1 MRRLWEEELLGEI
14 LSRDAAPCQTP
25 PPEDVCQARGQ
36 TITFVFLH
44 SLTPMRQLLR
54 SNNSV
59 QKQTIARIALLIS
72 ELYKVHQPALQAFE
86 SCFSSGGEV
95 TRAEIILPF
104 CGIPLACSKRDQSP
118 ICLSEDWSRSNPTV
132 ST

>member
-59 QKQTIARIALLIS
+59 QKQTIARIL
-72 ELYKVHQPALQAFE
+72 ELHY
-86 SCFSSGGEV
+86 
-95 TRAEIILPF
+95 
-104 CGIPLACSKRDQSP
+104 
-118 ICLSEDWSRSNPTV
+118 
-132 ST
+132 